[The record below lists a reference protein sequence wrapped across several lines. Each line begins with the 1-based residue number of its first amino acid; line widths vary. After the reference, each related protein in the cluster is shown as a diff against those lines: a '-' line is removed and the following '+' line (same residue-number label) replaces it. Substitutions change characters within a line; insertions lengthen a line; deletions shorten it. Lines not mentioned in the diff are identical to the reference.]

1 MKIKKKRKSRCWRF
15 LFSAII
21 ASQILVLLKT
31 ETVGE
36 AVTSKIEI
44 ENETDT
50 EMEIEIETEI
60 HEIDSLD
67 DIIIT
72 YSEEGYELSEK
83 ASNTIENIFEIENES
98 LDTGYFCITEDSVE
112 IQFVGYD
119 KEDEVDYHVFNRL
132 YNKEN
137 DTIDWVA
144 AAEVIYLN
152 SLDSLIYTAMPIED
166 VEYILDSLKEYI
178 ENIKSDFSE
187 INMEEIAC
195 KLSTFSLL
203 YARDKY
209 PTLAG
214 TAKDY
219 IVYYDSDGNIK
230 TFDPDNSTSRHEFFH
245 FLCFGCSCKMDFTHF
260 TAEGLNISNPTTYRA
275 ENGELKFYSI
285 DDIYGISYTFIEES
299 LAERNVYTYNRTSP
313 TTYFSYQKITDNIE
327 LALSINENY
336 VIDEYVSQCIYRK
349 PIDFI
354 RNFPVGN
361 ENSEENFTDN
371 VRMLIIYDA
380 LLRCD
385 YDNEQYLLNCLAQ
398 YETEE
403 EKDECIANLIN
414 YSQSQ
419 LTKLFFSNLVVLNE
433 QHSEENL
440 HEYYAYLIRLFD
452 QRMQQANKILL
463 NEWGLSE
470 DFDLVTEEYNRY
482 FNDYKTHYLSYLIS
496 CYPSEYQDIMTIYN
510 DLDREYDIF
519 ENKPIFLNTERVRLY
534 SILNFELSYPSI
546 YDTIPRMLNLTRQG

>member
-1 MKIKKKRKSRCWRF
+1 MKIKKKRKRRCWHF
-15 LFSAII
+15 LFFTII
-21 ASQILVLLKT
+21 VANIISLFKT

-36 AVTSKIEI
+36 AVTTEI
-44 ENETDT
+44 EEVTD
-50 EMEIEIETEI
+50 EDPEQEIEI

-72 YSEEGYELSEK
+72 YSEEGYVLSEK
-83 ASNTIENIFEIENES
+83 ASNTIENIFEIENEN

-112 IQFVGYD
+112 IQFVGYA
-119 KEDEVDYHVFNRL
+119 KEEKTDYHSFNHL
-132 YNKEN
+132 YNEEN
-137 DTIDWVA
+137 DSIDWVA
-144 AAEVIYLN
+144 AAETIYLN
-152 SLDSLIYTAMPIED
+152 SMDSLIYTAMPIED
-166 VEYILDSLKEYI
+166 IEYVLELLKDYI
-178 ENIKSDFSE
+178 ENIKTDYSE

-195 KLSTFSLL
+195 KLSTFSLF

-219 IVYYDSDGNIK
+219 IVYYDSDKNIK
-230 TFDPDNSTSRHEFFH
+230 IFDPDDSISCHEFFH
-245 FLCFGCSCKMDFTHF
+245 FLCFGCNCEIDLAKF
-260 TAEGLNISNPTTYRA
+260 TAEGLNVSNSSV
-275 ENGELKFYSI
+275 ENYT

-299 LAERNVYTYNRTSP
+299 LAERNVYTYNKTSP
-313 TTYFSYQKITDNIE
+313 TTYFAYQKITDNIE

-336 VIDEYVSQCIYRK
+336 GIDEYVSQCIYRK

-354 RNFPVGN
+354 QNFPVGN
-361 ENSEENFTDN
+361 ENLEENFTDN

-385 YDNEQYLLNCLAQ
+385 YDNEQYLLDCLAQ

-403 EKDECIANLIN
+403 EKNACIANLIN

-433 QHSEENL
+433 QHTEENL

-463 NEWGLSE
+463 SE
-470 DFDLVTEEYNRY
+470 NNLPTDYDLVIEGYDCY
-482 FNDYKTHYLSYLIS
+482 FNAYKTHYLSYLMS
-496 CYPSEYQDIMTIYN
+496 CYPDESQNIMTIYN
-510 DLDREYDIF
+510 DEERVYDIF
-519 ENKPIFLNTERVRLY
+519 ESKPDFIAADRVRLY
-534 SILNFELSYPSI
+534 SLLNFELSYPSI
-546 YDTIPRMLNLTRQG
+546 YDTIPRMLNLTKQN